1 MSLPAPSSHAVQR
14 RLRVRSAV
22 IELMAEHGFRFSM
35 EAVAQRV
42 GCSKQTLYAQ
52 FGSKQALMRS
62 AMLEGSAVAAR
73 VPETEGAGA
82 GPGSGPVLRDTLM
95 AFAVE
100 QKEQMSDPNL
110 LAAFRLV
117 NAEAHLFPD
126 EARELFT
133 DTCVNLQQ
141 TLADWLQAAMD
152 RGQLRHDD
160 PHMAAELLMCM
171 IRGLDFER
179 QRFNLPH
186 RDDDAARREWAR
198 FVVDAFLRA
207 FTTPATRAGHA
218 ARIPVSPLSEPIHGA
233 ESP

>member
-1 MSLPAPSSHAVQR
+1 MNLASPSPALQR

-73 VPETEGAGA
+73 VPEAEGADA
-82 GPGSGPVLRDTLM
+82 GSGSAPALRDTLM

-100 QKEQMSDPNL
+100 QQERMSDPNL

-117 NAEAHLFPD
+117 NAEAHLFPE

-133 DTCVNLQQ
+133 DTCGNLQR
-141 TLADWLQAAMD
+141 TLAGWLQAAMD

-160 PHMAAELLMCM
+160 PYMAAELLMCM

-186 RDDDAARREWAR
+186 RDSDTARREWAR

-218 ARIPVSPLSEPIHGA
+218 ARIPVSPISEPTHGA
-233 ESP
+233 DSP